1 MLVLWLLV
9 DVTFDCGVWLVGWYV
24 IQTLWIVCMC
34 LLLRYKQ
41 NRTDAKGVQMQA
53 DLVTWLESVCR
64 PYEK

>member
-1 MLVLWLLV
+1 
-9 DVTFDCGVWLVGWYV
+9 
-24 IQTLWIVCMC
+24 MC